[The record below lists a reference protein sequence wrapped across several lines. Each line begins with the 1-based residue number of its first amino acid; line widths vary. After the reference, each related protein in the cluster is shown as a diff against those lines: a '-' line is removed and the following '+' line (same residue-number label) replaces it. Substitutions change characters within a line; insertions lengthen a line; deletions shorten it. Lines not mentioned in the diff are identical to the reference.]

1 MNEPEPF
8 LKFVGLCEETF
19 SLSSAEKTVN
29 VICKWATCG
38 KVSRLYDFLSRN
50 ILQLILTFDL
60 FIFHLEDP
68 LKQSQNPLGSR
79 SEISHTINWVR
90 SHLEHDEKVSIP
102 KQEVYEDYV

>member
-1 MNEPEPF
+1 MKLDHENT
-8 LKFVGLCEETF
+8 FV
-19 SLSSAEKTVN
+19 
-29 VICKWATCG
+29 
-38 KVSRLYDFLSRN
+38 FLSK
-50 ILQLILTFDL
+50 
-60 FIFHLEDP
+60 DP

>member
-1 MNEPEPF
+1 MTSII
-8 LKFVGLCEETF
+8 KFDHEKSLCYF
-19 SLSSAEKTVN
+19 FK
-29 VICKWATCG
+29 
-38 KVSRLYDFLSRN
+38 
-50 ILQLILTFDL
+50 
-60 FIFHLEDP
+60 DP

>member
-1 MNEPEPF
+1 
-8 LKFVGLCEETF
+8 
-19 SLSSAEKTVN
+19 VN
-29 VICKWATCG
+29 VAIVCTMELETIAK
-38 KVSRLYDFLSRN
+38 LDFFISMFA
-50 ILQLILTFDL
+50 LI
-60 FIFHLEDP
+60 DP

>member
-1 MNEPEPF
+1 M
-8 LKFVGLCEETF
+8 
-19 SLSSAEKTVN
+19 
-29 VICKWATCG
+29 
-38 KVSRLYDFLSRN
+38 
-50 ILQLILTFDL
+50 QLILPSF
-60 FIFHLEDP
+60 FFVFVYKDP